1 MNMRFASAFEG
12 LPARVQRVPGSFR
25 RLSSRTRLVLGM
37 VAAAA
42 ALGLLWFLLNSG
54 SGNHKPPA
62 PMVVTAKA
70 GSRNVT
76 VVEHVIGTVVAN
88 STVQV
93 TAQVT
98 GQLFSAGFKE
108 GDIVHKGDLLFQ
120 IDPRPFRASLEQAQ
134 AQLAKDSAQLTSA
147 ENDRRRYDALF
158 AQNAASSQQRDQA
171 EATAKSLV
179 ATVASD
185 RAAVQNASLNLGY
198 TQIRSPIDGKT
209 GPILVQPGNLVSA
222 NGSNPLV
229 VITQIQPVKVSFALP
244 QADLPRIQARE
255 RTQELYARLD
265 PHDTG
270 GTALVAPIDF
280 VSNQVSAQTGT
291 IELRATFGNEDHRL
305 VPGQMIGV
313 GVTLNT
319 LKNATVV
326 PREAVNEGPNGR
338 YVFVVAAD
346 GSAEMRPVQVL
357 FDDGASMA
365 VSGRVRRGDT
375 VIVNGQ
381 FGLSPGDKVTIV
393 KEGKGLK
400 GTNTESR

>member
-25 RLSSRTRLVLGM
+25 RLSSRTRLVLGI
-37 VAAAA
+37 AAAA
-42 ALGLLWFLLNSG
+42 AAIGLVWYLVNSG
-54 SGNHKPPA
+54 SGGHKPPA

-70 GSRNVT
+70 ASRNVT

-98 GQLFSAGFKE
+98 GQLLSAGFKE

-134 AQLAKDSAQLTSA
+134 AQLAKDSAQLASA
-147 ENDRRRYDALF
+147 QNDRRRYDALF

-171 EATAKSLV
+171 EATAKSLA
-179 ATVASD
+179 ATVAAD
-185 RAAVQNASLNLGY
+185 RAAVQNATLSLGY

-209 GPILVQPGNLVSA
+209 GPILVQPGNLVTA

-229 VITQIQPVKVSFALP
+229 VITQIQPVKVSFSLP
-244 QADLPRIQARE
+244 QADLPRIQERE
-255 RTQELYARLD
+255 RAHDLEAILD
-265 PHDTG
+265 AHDIG
-270 GTALVAPIDF
+270 GTALKAPIDF

-291 IELRATFGNEDHRL
+291 IELRATFANQDHRL
-305 VPGQMIGV
+305 VPGQMVGV

-326 PREAVNEGPNGR
+326 PREAVNEGPDGR
-338 YVFVVAAD
+338 YVFVVTSD
-346 GSAEMRPVQVL
+346 GSAQMRPVQVQY
-357 FDDGASMA
+357 DDGTSMA
-365 VSGRVRRGDT
+365 VSGHVRRGDT

-381 FGLSPGDKVTIV
+381 FGLSPGDQVTIV